1 MNSAYLAL
9 LIGGVLPA
17 VFFGVSGVIQ
27 KSSAKAVIGAG
38 IRP

>member
-1 MNSAYLAL
+1 MNSQYLAV

-17 VFFGVSGVIQ
+17 VFFWVSGVIQ
-27 KSSAKAVIGAG
+27 KSSAKAVTGAR